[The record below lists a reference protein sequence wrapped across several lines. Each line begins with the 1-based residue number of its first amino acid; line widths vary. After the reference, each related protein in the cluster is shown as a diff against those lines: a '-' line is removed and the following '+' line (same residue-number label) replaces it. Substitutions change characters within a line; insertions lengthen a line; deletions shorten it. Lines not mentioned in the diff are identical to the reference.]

1 MNRRSS
7 RKQKREKQSKAWLIA
22 GVIGLI
28 VVVLGG
34 VWLLTS
40 TSGNRN
46 VEISVAEAAAKRDQG
61 AFVLDVRTQ
70 EEWDEFHIP
79 DSTLIPLEELSSRLA
94 EIPGDQEIGT
104 VCRTGNRSQAG
115 RDILLDAGFTQVS
128 SMKGGLREWRDSGY
142 PTVSGP

>member
-7 RKQKREKQSKAWLIA
+7 RKQKRASQSKTRLIA
-22 GVIGLI
+22 WVIVLI

-34 VWLLTS
+34 VWLLTRTTGDS
-40 TSGNRN
+40 NAQ
-46 VEISVAEAAAKRDQG
+46 ISVAEAATKRDQG

-79 DSTLIPLEELSSRLA
+79 DATLIPLDELSSRLA
-94 EIPGDQEIGT
+94 EIPGNQEIVT